1 MRQLLFCVLMFVG
14 NAHASHVCLI
24 VSGAKL
30 IAQDDK
36 KTFLGEISDSY
47 VNESIF
53 NQYGSYGSEYSSHS
67 IWNKYATFGS
77 EYSSYSPFNEYTI
90 TPPMMVKGGKIIGY
104 LTTNKGMEASL
115 SPNLLRVLCEDE
127 L

>member
-14 NAHASHVCLI
+14 NANANDVCLI

-36 KTFLGEISDSY
+36 TTFLGEISDSY

-53 NQYGSYGSEYSSHS
+53 NEYGSYGSEYSSKS

-77 EYSSYSPFNEYTI
+77 EYSSYSPFNNYTI
-90 TPPMMVKGGKIIGY
+90 TPPMIVKGGEIIGY
-104 LTTNKGMEASL
+104 LTTNKGIEASI
-115 SPNLLRVLCEDE
+115 SPNLLRALCAD
-127 L
+127 